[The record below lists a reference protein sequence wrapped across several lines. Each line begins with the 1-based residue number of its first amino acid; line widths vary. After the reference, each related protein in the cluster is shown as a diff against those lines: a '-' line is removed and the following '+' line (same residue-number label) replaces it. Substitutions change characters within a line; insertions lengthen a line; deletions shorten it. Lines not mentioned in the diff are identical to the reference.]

1 MVQEC
6 LFGDHGS
13 LALRSDGA
21 ALAHFLAA
29 RVDIQDHANP
39 MNGDDD
45 SLGGRTKYSSGGYAV
60 LASTLVDAALKV
72 CNATMRVLAS

>member
-1 MVQEC
+1 VVQDC

-29 RVDIQDHANP
+29 RVDIQDHAKA
-39 MNGDDD
+39 MKDDYD
-45 SLGGRTKYSSGGYAV
+45 SFGSRTKYSSGGYAV

-72 CNATMRVLAS
+72 CNTTMRVLAS